1 MDVMGIARL
10 STQMA
15 HANLMNEVN
24 VRLLDRALE
33 QAGSQIEDLIQT
45 IDGVPA
51 VNLDG
56 IGSMIDVRI

>member
-1 MDVMGIARL
+1 MDVMSIARL

-15 HANLMNEVN
+15 NVNLMNEVN

-33 QAGSQIEDLIQT
+33 QAGSQVEDLMQT
-45 IDGVPA
+45 LDGVPA

-56 IGSMIDVRI
+56 IGSMIDIRI